1 VTSPRDPRGEDVP
14 PRSPGLPPHLDP
26 RGRTAPPRRVPP
38 RVTTPPA
45 AATGAYRQGAR
56 GGPAPTAAPA
66 PPPRGPQGPPP
77 SGRAP
82 GPGRRTRGQ
91 RVARVLS
98 WIALVTAVTVLV
110 AAGGLY
116 VAFNHYYGQ
125 ISKIDVFSALKPG
138 SRPAAA
144 KNHAENFLLV
154 GSDSRAGANG
164 EGTQGSG
171 ATFVTG
177 QRSDTVILVHLF
189 GSSQK
194 AELVSFPRDAYVEI
208 PAFTD
213 PKTGHVTPAHHNKLN
228 SAFSEGGPA
237 LLTAT
242 IENLTKIRVDH
253 FLQIDFAGFKGMVDK
268 LGGVDVCLSKP
279 AKDLVYTGINLS
291 AGKHHINGATALAF
305 VRQRHFLPNGDIDR
319 IARQQ
324 QFIGSLA
331 NKVLS
336 AGTLLDPFKLNG
348 FLDVATSAIQA
359 DKGLTSNDVKNL
371 ALRLRTFTSGGVLFV
386 TVPIGDINGYRSGA
400 GSVVLLDDA
409 KMATMFDALRNDV
422 APGTPAPKSAAAPAT
437 PLVVAPGNV
446 RVSVFNGSGINGLG
460 RKAVTDLTGVGFQ
473 VIGIASTRG
482 TGATQT
488 TIYYGPTKAD
498 SARTLQAAVPGSV
511 LVADPSLGRTLQLVT
526 GTSYQGA
533 KQVTVTATP
542 TASSA
547 PGGSTTAAAPI
558 KTAKDNPCTS

>member
-1 VTSPRDPRGEDVP
+1 VTTPRDPRGEPVP
-14 PRSPGLPPHLDP
+14 PRTPGLPAHLDP
-26 RGRTAPPRRVPP
+26 RGPSAPPRRVPP
-38 RVTTPPA
+38 RVTPPPA
-45 AATGAYRQGAR
+45 AATGAYRQAAR
-56 GGPAPTAAPA
+56 GGPVRTAAPA
-66 PPPRGPQGPPP
+66 APPRGPQGPPP

-82 GPGRRTRGQ
+82 GPGRRARGQ

-98 WIALVTAVTVLV
+98 WIALATAVTVLV

-154 GSDSRAGANG
+154 GSDSRVGANG

-189 GSSQK
+189 GSTQK

-208 PAFTD
+208 PAFTE

-242 IENLTKIRVDH
+242 IENLTKVRVDH
-253 FLQIDFAGFKGMVDK
+253 FLQIDFSGFKGMVDK
-268 LGGVDVCLSKP
+268 LGGVDVCLTKP
-279 AKDLVYTGINLS
+279 AKDLTYTGINLS
-291 AGKHHINGATALAF
+291 AGKHHISGNTALAF
-305 VRQRHFLPNGDIDR
+305 VRQRHGLPNGDIDR

-348 FLDVATSAIQA
+348 FLDVATSSLKA
-359 DKGLTSNDVKNL
+359 DTALTGNDVKNL
-371 ALRLRTFTSGGVLFV
+371 ALRLRNFTSGGVLFE
-386 TVPIGDINGYRSGA
+386 TVPIADIGGYRSGA
-400 GSVVLLDDA
+400 GAVVLLDDA
-409 KMATMFDALRNDV
+409 KLTTMFDSLRNDV
-422 APGTPAPKSAAAPAT
+422 APGTPAAKGPSAPASS
-437 PLVVAPGNV
+437 LVVAPGSV
-446 RVSVFNGSGINGLG
+446 RVSVFNGSGVSGLG
-460 RKAVTDLTGVGFQ
+460 RKAATELASVGFQ
-473 VIGIASTRG
+473 VIGIAATRG
-482 TGATQT
+482 SGATQT
-488 TIYYGPTKAD
+488 KIYYGLTKAD

-526 GTSYQGA
+526 GTDYSGA
-533 KQVTVTATP
+533 KQVTVGP
-542 TASSA
+542 KPPASST
-547 PGGSTTAAAPI
+547 PGTSTAAAPI